1 MFLSTAKKPYS
12 GKAAEKG
19 SESLSEY
26 EYLRPETLIL
36 FPDARILDY
45 RQVVRHAVLIRIYA
59 GSNPASPVGR
69 VQDRYVR
76 YDSNIPTPG
85 SAWYTESLLY
95 VWCKSTVSRLPL
107 LRCKSESH
115 IICVDQSRLSAWP
128 ETSGDNML
136 S

>member
-1 MFLSTAKKPYS
+1 M
-12 GKAAEKG
+12 
-19 SESLSEY
+19 
-26 EYLRPETLIL
+26 
-36 FPDARILDY
+36 LDY

>member
-1 MFLSTAKKPYS
+1 M
-12 GKAAEKG
+12 
-19 SESLSEY
+19 
-26 EYLRPETLIL
+26 
-36 FPDARILDY
+36 
-45 RQVVRHAVLIRIYA
+45 VRHAVLIRIYA

-128 ETSGDNML
+128 ETSGDSADMSSSL
-136 S
+136 IESCAVFAMVPAYRRSMAALCIIMRVFGRPRRSLVRTKPDA